1 MIFSKLWA
9 INEENYLCFREGITN
24 ENLSGQNW
32 KEISLKIK
40 HPEKEFINFTNFN
53 DSEEFTKSAKLDENE
68 NIIENKIIKEAEPI
82 KQIID
87 LDNEI
92 SIYDTEFTSSNNQ
105 YFGNLREVSKDKSN
119 QESVKDEQ
127 VKLVVK
133 DPTITIEYENIKRN
147 EENCNALIEKLKLEE
162 ENSLKNESIIR
173 SSSTVSTVSSSIGS
187 EFMYSVKKRNSLIE
201 DNFED
206 VIFKF
211 VDASAFNL
219 ELNAIPKIWTE
230 NFEIKK
236 RSFSNLLVENEI
248 DKKSEWRTKIYNA
261 IKIRNSISIKDNN
274 KFQKAIEEVKFIL
287 VIKSFV
293 LIFNKITHFRNIGQL
308 LVNLSMCINLPKL
321 FYVLLKYSQN

>member
-1 MIFSKLWA
+1 MC
-9 INEENYLCFREGITN
+9 YRDGITN

-40 HPEKEFINFTNFN
+40 RPEKEFLNFTNFN

-68 NIIENKIIKEAEPI
+68 NIIENNIIKEVEAIHP
-82 KQIID
+82 IID

-92 SIYDTEFTSSNNQ
+92 SIYDTEFPSSNNQ
-105 YFGNLREVSKDKSN
+105 YFGNTREVPRDNSN
-119 QESVKDEQ
+119 QESVKDDQ

-133 DPTITIEYENIKRN
+133 DPTITVEYENIKRN

-187 EFMYSVKKRNSLIE
+187 EFMFSEKKRNSLIE

-236 RSFSNLLVENEI
+236 RLFNNLLLENEI
-248 DKKSEWRTKIYNA
+248 DKTSEWRTKIYNA

-274 KFQKAIEEVKFIL
+274 KFQKAIEEVKL
-287 VIKSFV
+287 VLAIKCF
-293 LIFNKITHFRNIGQL
+293 
-308 LVNLSMCINLPKL
+308 CIN
-321 FYVLLKYSQN
+321 F

>member
-1 MIFSKLWA
+1 
-9 INEENYLCFREGITN
+9 LCYRDGITN

-40 HPEKEFINFTNFN
+40 RPEKEFLNFTNFN

-68 NIIENKIIKEAEPI
+68 NIIENNIIKEVEAIHP
-82 KQIID
+82 IID

-92 SIYDTEFTSSNNQ
+92 SIYDTEFPSSNNQ
-105 YFGNLREVSKDKSN
+105 YFGNTREVPRDNSN
-119 QESVKDEQ
+119 QESVKDDQ

-133 DPTITIEYENIKRN
+133 DPTITVEYENIKRN

-187 EFMYSVKKRNSLIE
+187 EFMFSEKKRNSLIE

-236 RSFSNLLVENEI
+236 RLFNNLLLENEI
-248 DKKSEWRTKIYNA
+248 DKTSEWRTKIYNA

-274 KFQKAIEEVKFIL
+274 KFQKAIEEVKL
-287 VIKSFV
+287 VLAIKCF
-293 LIFNKITHFRNIGQL
+293 
-308 LVNLSMCINLPKL
+308 CIN
-321 FYVLLKYSQN
+321 F